1 MYVKCMT
8 PQVAAAAFNSLNG
21 RFFAGECSLPF
32 IAMFILCH
40 VHVADDHHCV
50 WGVGSL
56 PFTLLASRII
66 ARNIVFPHMFTTKL
80 WYSFNNPLVYIVTLC
95 FCRQEDCGAVHRRDY
110 VPYQVP
116 SCLSCCCT
124 PQDCILNLT
133 DNVPATL
140 YHADRHLY
148 KLLWENKLLI

>member
-56 PFTLLASRII
+56 PFTLLASKLFRSI
-66 ARNIVFPHMFTTKL
+66 ARNSFSTRLSLNYGTVPICIWFILLLFVSAGKKIVAQFIAETTYHIKFPAAL
-80 WYSFNNPLVYIVTLC
+80 AAVVPLKT
-95 FCRQEDCGAVHRRDY
+95 A
-110 VPYQVP
+110 
-116 SCLSCCCT
+116 S
-124 PQDCILNLT
+124 
-133 DNVPATL
+133 
-140 YHADRHLY
+140 
-148 KLLWENKLLI
+148 